1 MYWPKTNWK
10 DFWCKYDKN
19 ALLVDETTIILEAEG
34 KANAMGEYMRAFKSF
49 FQNELKYGKTL
60 YTDTINAENREE
72 LRQWHFNRV
81 K

>member
-1 MYWPKTNWK
+1 
-10 DFWCKYDKN
+10 
-19 ALLVDETTIILEAEG
+19 
-34 KANAMGEYMRAFKSF
+34 MRVFKSF
-49 FQNELKYGKTL
+49 FQNELNYGKTL

>member
-1 MYWPKTNWK
+1 M
-10 DFWCKYDKN
+10 
-19 ALLVDETTIILEAEG
+19 IILEAES
-34 KANAMGEYMRAFKSF
+34 KTSAMGEHMRVFKSF

-72 LRQWHFNRV
+72 LRQWHFIRV